1 MGALALALACG
12 NDPAA
17 GGTGGQAGTHH
28 HHEDASLGGAT
39 GSGGVVASDG
49 SAGLGGSGAA
59 GESGV
64 DAAGDAP
71 AVVCDLGTMYPTL
84 DVIDPDAPVYSD
96 ASWTQDAVV
105 ASFAKAKAE
114 SSMAYLAYRAARD
127 YSHFLDCAFCSCGC
141 APGIGH
147 LSAIDCFKDMHGF
160 A

>member
-12 NDPAA
+12 NETTAS
-17 GGTGGQAGTHH
+17 GTGGQAGTHH
-28 HHEDASLGGAT
+28 HHEDASLGGAS
-39 GSGGVVASDG
+39 GSAGGSASG
-49 SAGLGGSGAA
+49 SAAGLGGGGAA

-96 ASWTQDAVV
+96 ASWTQGAVV
-105 ASFAKAKAE
+105 ALFDNAKAKGSIE
-114 SSMAYLAYRAARD
+114 YLAYRAARD
-127 YSHFLDCAFCSCGC
+127 YSHVLDCAFCSCGC
-141 APGIGH
+141 APSIGH